1 MGGHEFG
8 MRLTPESWR
17 EGHPRITRGQWDVQ
31 RTLYDADHEAYRG
44 TVRQFLAKEVV
55 PHYEKWE
62 EAALID
68 REVWRSAGKTGLL
81 GLLVAEE
88 YGGSGVDDYRFRYVV
103 CEEVARSATT
113 CFGMGMSLH
122 DDVAIP
128 YIQDL
133 GTDEQKQRWLPSMAD
148 GTLIGAVAMTE
159 PGTGS
164 DLRGISTAA
173 KVDGDHYVI
182 NGSKIFITNGIQ
194 ADVVVAVV
202 RTETDSG
209 STALS
214 LIVVEAG
221 TPGFTKGRKLKKVGL
236 ASQDTAELV
245 FQDARVPRENLLG
258 EEGDG
263 FRQLM
268 LRLPLERLSVTAISM
283 AGARAA
289 YDWTV
294 DYVFERQAFGKPIGS
309 LQTMKFVLAEMAT
322 ELDVAEA
329 YIDAIVRTYN
339 QGALTA
345 VDAAKAK
352 WWASELQKS
361 VVDPCV
367 QLHGGYGYMMEY
379 PIARAYVDCR
389 AATIY
394 GGTTEIM
401 KEIIGRDIESRAS
414 R

>member
-1 MGGHEFG
+1 M
-8 MRLTPESWR
+8 
-17 EGHPRITRGQWDVQ
+17 Q

-68 REVWRSAGKTGLL
+68 REVWRSAGEIGLL

-103 CEEVARSATT
+103 CEEVAHSATT

-133 GTDEQKQRWLPSMAD
+133 GTDEQKQRWLPGMAD

-164 DLRGISTAA
+164 DLRGISTTA

-202 RTETDSG
+202 RTETD
-209 STALS
+209 
-214 LIVVEAG
+214 
-221 TPGFTKGRKLKKVGL
+221 
-236 ASQDTAELV
+236 
-245 FQDARVPRENLLG
+245 LG
-258 EEGDG
+258 P
-263 FRQLM
+263 
-268 LRLPLERLSVTAISM
+268 LRS
-283 AGARAA
+283 
-289 YDWTV
+289 
-294 DYVFERQAFGKPIGS
+294 
-309 LQTMKFVLAEMAT
+309 
-322 ELDVAEA
+322 
-329 YIDAIVRTYN
+329 
-339 QGALTA
+339 
-345 VDAAKAK
+345 
-352 WWASELQKS
+352 
-361 VVDPCV
+361 
-367 QLHGGYGYMMEY
+367 H
-379 PIARAYVDCR
+379 
-389 AATIY
+389 
-394 GGTTEIM
+394 
-401 KEIIGRDIESRAS
+401 
-414 R
+414 

>member
-1 MGGHEFG
+1 
-8 MRLTPESWR
+8 
-17 EGHPRITRGQWDVQ
+17 VQ

-133 GTDEQKQRWLPSMAD
+133 GTDEQKQRWLPGMAD

-164 DLRGISTAA
+164 DLRGISTTAM
-173 KVDGDHYVI
+173 VDGDHYVI

-283 AGARAA
+283 ASARAA
-289 YDWTV
+289 YEWTV
-294 DYVFERQAFGKPIGS
+294 DYVFEREAFGKPIGS
-309 LQTMKFVLAEMAT
+309 FQTMKFVLAEMAT
-322 ELDVAEA
+322 ELDVADA
-329 YIDAIVRTYN
+329 YVDAIVRAYN

-352 WWASELQKS
+352 WWVSELQKS
-361 VVDPCV
+361 VVDRCV

-401 KEIIGRDIESRAS
+401 KEIIGRDIESRATRRRCS
-414 R
+414 AEAV

>member
-1 MGGHEFG
+1 MRYNPDSRCGHG
-8 MRLTPESWR
+8 RKS
-17 EGHPRITRGQWDVQ
+17 DVQ
-31 RTLYDADHEAYRG
+31 RSLYDEDHDAYRD

-62 EAALID
+62 ADGLID
-68 REVWRSAGKTGLL
+68 REVWRSAGKTGVL

-88 YGGSGVDDYRFRYVV
+88 YGGAGVDDYRFRYVV
-103 CEEVARSATT
+103 CDEVARSATT
-113 CFGMGMSLH
+113 CFGIGTSLH

-133 GTDEQKQRWLPSMAD
+133 GTDEQKQRWLPGMAD
-148 GTLIGAVAMTE
+148 GSLIGAIAMTE

-164 DLRGISTAA
+164 DLRGISTTAT
-173 KVDGDHYVI
+173 VDGDHYVL
-182 NGSKIFITNGIQ
+182 NGSKIFITNGIH

-202 RTETDSG
+202 RTGPGSG
-209 STALS
+209 SDSLS
-214 LIVVEAG
+214 LIVVEDGA
-221 TPGFTKGRKLKKVGL
+221 PGFTKGRKLKKVGL

-258 EEGDG
+258 ELGDG
-263 FRQLM
+263 LRQLM
-268 LRLPLERLSVTAISM
+268 LHLPLERLSVVAISM

-289 YDWTV
+289 YEWTV
-294 DYVFERQAFGKPIGS
+294 DYVFDRHAFGKPIGS
-309 LQTMKFVLAEMAT
+309 FQTMKFTLAETET
-322 ELDVAEA
+322 ELDVADA
-329 YIDAIVRTYN
+329 YVDSIIRTYN
-339 QGALTA
+339 QGALTT

-361 VVDPCV
+361 VVDRCL

-379 PIARAYVDCR
+379 PIARAYIDSR

>member
-1 MGGHEFG
+1 
-8 MRLTPESWR
+8 
-17 EGHPRITRGQWDVQ
+17 
-31 RTLYDADHEAYRG
+31 
-44 TVRQFLAKEVV
+44 
-55 PHYEKWE
+55 
-62 EAALID
+62 
-68 REVWRSAGKTGLL
+68 
-81 GLLVAEE
+81 
-88 YGGSGVDDYRFRYVV
+88 
-103 CEEVARSATT
+103 
-113 CFGMGMSLH
+113 
-122 DDVAIP
+122 
-128 YIQDL
+128 
-133 GTDEQKQRWLPSMAD
+133 
-148 GTLIGAVAMTE
+148 MTE
-159 PGTGS
+159 PGTFS

-361 VVDPCV
+361 VVDRCV